1 MYLEHAEKDKT
12 VPRPKSHLC
21 CPLGRPPCQS
31 ATPCGRCGHCSRPGR
46 GLACMARGT
55 GTRPFPELTSGD
67 SEGDN
72 ALVASLTWQ
81 HLGHDGAQQ
90 RRGRLG
96 SQHASP
102 RVVQDARVRITGRH
116 QERGREG
123 HTKPVRGRQTPTL
136 AKHGVCSSWCEH
148 PDRVS
153 RDLHAFCSTDGVCVR
168 SVSHTAERRA
178 RKRRALTR
186 APAATSSLPAGDTLT
201 STRAA
206 CWCGVSV

>member
-1 MYLEHAEKDKT
+1 MPKRHAVWAMWPLLT
-12 VPRPKSHLC
+12 TRPRP
-21 CPLGRPPCQS
+21 G
-31 ATPCGRCGHCSRPGR
+31 
-46 GLACMARGT
+46 MY
-55 GTRPFPELTSGD
+55 GTRDGD
-67 SEGDN
+67 A
-72 ALVASLTWQ
+72 ALPRADQRGQRGGQCACGQSLTWQ

-96 SQHASP
+96 SQHASL

-148 PDRVS
+148 PDRMS
-153 RDLHAFCSTDGVCVR
+153 RDLHAFCSTDGACVR

-206 CWCGVSV
+206 CWCSMSV